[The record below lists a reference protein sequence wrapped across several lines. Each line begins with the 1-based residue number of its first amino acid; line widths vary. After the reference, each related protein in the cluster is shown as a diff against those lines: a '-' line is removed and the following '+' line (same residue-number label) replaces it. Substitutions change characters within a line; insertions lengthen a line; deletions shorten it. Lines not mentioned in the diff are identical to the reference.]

1 MDLAMSKHTP
11 TEIHL
16 NQRTRI
22 LTVSFGDEKFEMSC
36 EYLRVFSPSAEV
48 QGHGPGQ
55 EVLQINKENV
65 NISSIQQMGNY
76 AIKPVFDDG
85 HDTGIYSWD
94 TLYSLGKYQQENWEH
109 YLSRLAE
116 AGHERKLDS

>member
-1 MDLAMSKHTP
+1 MSKHTP
-11 TEIHL
+11 TEIRL
-16 NQRTRI
+16 NQRTRT
-22 LTVSFGDEKFEMSC
+22 LTVSFGEETFEMSC

-55 EVLQINKENV
+55 EVLQVNKENV
-65 NISSIQQMGNY
+65 NISALQPMGNY
-76 AIKPVFDDG
+76 AVKPVFDDG

-94 TLYSLGKYQQENWEH
+94 TLYQLGKCQQQNWAS

-116 AGHERKLDS
+116 AGYKRKLDS